1 MNVLINTGRGKKV
14 TRQPPF
20 FLKKKISHY
29 IGLLLYPKAY

>member
-1 MNVLINTGRGKKV
+1 MNVLINTVRGKKV
-14 TRQPPF
+14 TQQAPF